1 LKSIKRFKKVQSIK
15 VANKQNAEQQS
26 NCLSS
31 GPSNSLEIAP
41 IDCAQQTTLSI
52 TPNEAMSTVTAES
65 KKQCKEGT
73 PSNESMAEITP
84 IDEDSL
90 TTSLNILPET
100 VLIESEDS
108 EPETSSDIWIK
119 LNNQISRG
127 GITLYEINKHCLF
140 DG

>member
-1 LKSIKRFKKVQSIK
+1 MIVHSKPHYQLHRMKLC
-15 VANKQNAEQQS
+15 QQS
-26 NCLSS
+26 QQNQR
-31 GPSNSLEIAP
+31 NSA
-41 IDCAQQTTLSI
+41 
-52 TPNEAMSTVTAES
+52 
-65 KKQCKEGT
+65 KKEHLQMKV
-73 PSNESMAEITP
+73 PSNESMAEIIP
-84 IDEDSL
+84 INEDSL

-119 LNNQISRG
+119 LDNRRSRG

>member
-1 LKSIKRFKKVQSIK
+1 MRGFPLHDRFYRVRRKQPYTLKSIKRFKKVQSIK

-73 PSNESMAEITP
+73 PSNESTF
-84 IDEDSL
+84 
-90 TTSLNILPET
+90 
-100 VLIESEDS
+100 
-108 EPETSSDIWIK
+108 K
-119 LNNQISRG
+119 
-127 GITLYEINKHCLF
+127 
-140 DG
+140 